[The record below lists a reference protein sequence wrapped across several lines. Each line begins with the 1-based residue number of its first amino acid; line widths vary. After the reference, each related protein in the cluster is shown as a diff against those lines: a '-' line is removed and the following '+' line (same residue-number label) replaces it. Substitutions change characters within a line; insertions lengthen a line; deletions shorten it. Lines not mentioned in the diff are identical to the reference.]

1 MNEASI
7 ERTQYTK
14 YSNDDIQKINTT
26 SNGRRLK
33 VAIYCRLSEED
44 RNKESKEDDSTS
56 IRNQKL
62 MLTEYAIRQDWDIQG
77 VYSDDDY
84 TGADRNRPGFNT
96 ILRLAEAKEID
107 IILCKSQSR
116 FTRELELV
124 EKYINGLFMEWGV
137 RFVGLADN
145 ADTDIK
151 GNKKSRQIN
160 GLVNEWYLED
170 LSENIKS
177 VLKSKREKGLYTG
190 GLALYGYLKDPN
202 QKGHLI
208 IDPVAAEVVRT
219 VFTLY
224 NEGHGKTAIARELN
238 RRGIPNP
245 TQYKAEKGIA
255 YKIPKNKLSTLW
267 KYSAIGKMLQNE
279 MYIGNMVQ
287 GRYGSISYKSK
298 KNKPKPKEKW
308 VIVKGTHE
316 PIIDMDLWNSV
327 QSKINGNF
335 KPFSSGKV
343 GIFARKCICENC
355 GYIMKTS
362 KTREDRYLRCPTRQ
376 VDKSCCKGSFIS
388 ENVLKRTI
396 LKELNTLIDQ
406 YLNVDKFEE
415 NIILKQFKDERET
428 LKKEISQ
435 YQANL
440 DKYAKALKE
449 LFMQKVN
456 GVINQDEFIILND
469 ELKKDRQ
476 DIETLL
482 QGKQK
487 RLSEL
492 ANEQE
497 VLKSKK
503 QLLQKYVNVTE
514 LSREMID
521 SLIDYIVIGARDP
534 ITRKKNIEIHWKI

>member
-96 ILRLAEAKEID
+96 ILKLAEAKEID

-255 YKIPKNKLSTLW
+255 YKIPKNKLGTLW